1 MPEGGDGVDW
11 GALLSGQVAPWGIVA
26 FVVFSILTDRLV
38 TKARLVQALAERDA
52 WQRAYQDE
60 KDTSTSLLARE
71 REQTTIAAT
80 VNHLLESM
88 PVQRGERQ
96 ADDPPQ
102 PPQGR

>member
-1 MPEGGDGVDW
+1 MPDGGDGVDW

-26 FVVFSILTDRLV
+26 FVVFSVLTDRLV

-52 WQRAYQDE
+52 WQKAYQDE

-71 REQTTIAAT
+71 REQTTVAAT

-88 PVQRGERQ
+88 PILRGEPQ
-96 ADDPPQ
+96 AHESHPP
-102 PPQGR
+102 PPR